1 MDTEDPADKVFL
13 DDWYRALNEP
23 GYNPNAPVALAVN
36 GTRPKEEQDEPPPN
50 RFAAQV
56 IRRSALRSIPPIEPL
71 IDGILSR
78 RATAVLVGSYGSG
91 KTFLALALACAV
103 GTGRDWLGRAVKRC
117 PVLYIVGEG
126 AAGLDARITAWEQAW
141 NAGQP
146 IDDGDVIFVV
156 RPGSIASPHTWADI
170 LAFAIAHGVGLII
183 LDTLSSLG
191 PDVDETKDAAT
202 ITRRMADLA
211 DAIDGTV
218 LLVHHPGWSDDGRT
232 RGGYQ
237 WEANTDEVLVLHGT
251 AKSPELRLERKKVK
265 DGEAGPPILLR
276 RKAAHGSCVIE
287 GVAAQERAQAVANN
301 AEAIARAVFGD
312 GTFTRAQLRDALV
325 ERMSV
330 SATTA
335 YEYINGLSRDGLL
348 RAVTGRGRNTQY
360 RMEGRRP

>member
-1 MDTEDPADKVFL
+1 MDTYDPADLAFL
-13 DDWYRALNEP
+13 ADWDKLRGEP
-23 GYNPNAPVALAVN
+23 GYNPNAPVAVAVN
-36 GTRPKEEQDEPPPN
+36 GSRAQDQPPPN
-50 RFAAQV
+50 RLTAQV
-56 IRRSALRSIPPIEPL
+56 IRRSALRGIPPIEPL

-78 RATAVLVGSYGSG
+78 RVAAVLVGSYGAG

-141 NAGQP
+141 NAGEP

-156 RPGSIASPHTWADI
+156 RPGSLASPHTWADI
-170 LAFAIAHGVGLII
+170 LAYAVAHGVGLII

-211 DAIDGTV
+211 AAIDGTV
-218 LLVHHPGWSDDGRT
+218 LLVHHPGWSDDGRV

-251 AKSPELRLERKKVK
+251 AKAADLRLERKKVK
-265 DGEAGPPILLR
+265 DGEGGPPILLR
-276 RKAAHGSCVIE
+276 RKPAHGSCVIE
-287 GVAAQERAQAVANN
+287 GIAPQERAQAVANT
-301 AEAIARAVFGD
+301 AEDIARAVFGD
-312 GTFTRAQLRDALV
+312 TFTRAQLRDALI
-325 ERMSV
+325 ERMGV

-335 YEYINGLSRDGLL
+335 YEYITGLNRRGLL
-348 RAVTGRGRNTQY
+348 QHASGKGRTALY
-360 RMEGRRP
+360 RMKGAQT